1 MIDNSKLHSLIKTL
15 RIQSIDD
22 FIANPN
28 KDIQTYITNI
38 CKAYNDKMTKDTE
51 FMHSELKI
59 KIKTGEKKTEGSR
72 LHFKTEYDKESATP
86 TIKRLIESN
95 MSDEVKILLEDNARM
110 AGNFLVAF
118 NRGEAEGSVIVEET
132 VNIIRDGAKIR
143 QESKIV
149 TKKIVAIELNT
160 SIASNILKKINK
172 KNKFLKQFTSD
183 YIRCAKSN
191 KIEYNEDGDLKY
203 PALALS
209 IQIRKI
215 LSDRIKD
222 GKINLLDD
230 EEISLLEKHL
240 LLAKKAELAPIEML
254 EKMSEIGFNVSKE
267 FMTTITTD
275 KMMAENKQIVF
286 NQDKLMEEEK
296 LAIENKKTDLFNTFK
311 NFNFKKTEKK

>member
-1 MIDNSKLHSLIKTL
+1 MIDNSKLYSLIKAL

-28 KDIQTYITNI
+28 KDVQTYISKI
-38 CKAYNDKMTKDTE
+38 CKAYNEKMAKDTE
-51 FMHSELKI
+51 FMHNELKI
-59 KIKTGEKKTEGSR
+59 KVKTNERKTEGSR
-72 LHFKTEYDKESATP
+72 LHFKTDYDKESATP
-86 TIKRLIESN
+86 TLKRLIETHI
-95 MSDEVKILLEDNARM
+95 DDDIKTLLEDNARM
-110 AGNFLVAF
+110 AGNFLVNF
-118 NRGEAEGSVIVEET
+118 NRGEAEGSVIIEET

-172 KNKFLKQFTSD
+172 KNKFLKQFTTD

-191 KIEYNEDGDLKY
+191 IIEYDENGDVKY

-209 IQIRKI
+209 IQIRKMI
-215 LSDRIKD
+215 SQRIKD
-222 GKINLLDD
+222 GKLNLLD
-230 EEISLLEKHL
+230 EEDINLLEKHL
-240 LLAKKAELAPIEML
+240 LLLKKAELVPIEML
-254 EKMSEIGFNVSKE
+254 EKVSEIGFNVSKE

-296 LAIENKKTDLFNTFK
+296 LAIENKKTDLFNTLK
-311 NFNFKKTEKK
+311 NFNLKKTEKK